1 MVEESSPAPTEE
13 KVEARKEIGGILDLN
28 EPVIAQDQPRSTQ
41 AQVGA
46 TTSVPPMPGEPKL
59 PDFHHANT
67 LYPILPSGMKL
78 EDVPEGM
85 EITWVPLDKLSAYHP
100 DKDN

>member
-1 MVEESSPAPTEE
+1 M
-13 KVEARKEIGGILDLN
+13 EARKEIGGILDLN
-28 EPVIAQDQPRSTQ
+28 KLVIAQDQPRSTQ
-41 AQVGA
+41 AQAGA
-46 TTSVPPMPGEPKL
+46 TTSVPLTPGEPKL

-85 EITWVPLDKLSAYHP
+85 EITWVPLDKLTAYQP